1 MDFDVPEEIRTLQR
15 RVRQFIADEVIP
27 VEHQESETE
36 GLPTELVAVLHQKAK
51 RAGLWAPQLPREYG
65 GLGLETMALCLVF
78 EEAGRSPIGPLALHC
93 AAPDEGNMHLLLRA
107 ATPEQR
113 RQYLEPL
120 ARGEIRS
127 CFAMTEPAPG
137 AGSDPTL
144 MLTRA
149 ERRGERWV
157 LNGHKWFATG
167 ARGAAFAI
175 VAAVTDPNVPAKH
188 GLNAQRCEEVCRNAQ
203 TIKSFGRSRT
213 TATKVVE
220 CVAIDGD
227 RFQGARAA
235 GNFLRIVPETK
246 IDNRRLGRIAE
257 LRPDL
262 YKLLGVR
269 VRQGRQ

>member
-1 MDFDVPEEIRTLQR
+1 MDFDVPEEVRTLQS

-27 VEHQESETE
+27 LERHESDTE

-65 GLGLETMALCLVF
+65 GLGLETMALCLLF

-175 VAAVTDPNVPAKH
+175 VAAVTEPNVPAKH
-188 GLNAQRCEEVCRNAQ
+188 GVTLFIVETNTPGYEFIRSVPTMTGEGQGGHCELKLSNCAVHETQVL
-203 TIKSFGRSRT
+203 GG
-213 TATKVVE
+213 V
-220 CVAIDGD
+220 
-227 RFQGARAA
+227 
-235 GNFLRIVPETK
+235 GNGF
-246 IDNRRLGRIAE
+246 
-257 LRPDL
+257 
-262 YKLLGVR
+262 
-269 VRQGRQ
+269 